1 MTPRLASALLTACL
15 LTSCAISRPLQQSE
29 TLDVGPVVAKPTLP
43 PPPPLFSKP
52 VPLPTVKVGESVKV
66 FALRNRAAL
75 MEANMRLKNDG
86 AFYEDVKREFSQ

>member
-1 MTPRLASALLTACL
+1 M
-15 LTSCAISRPLQQSE
+15 
-29 TLDVGPVVAKPTLP
+29 
-43 PPPPLFSKP
+43 FSKP

-86 AFYEDVKREFSQ
+86 AFYEDVKREFSK

>member
-1 MTPRLASALLTACL
+1 MTLRLASALLTACL
-15 LTSCAISRPLQQSE
+15 LTSCATSPSPENAPI
-29 TLDVGPVVAKPTLP
+29 DVGPIVAKPTLP
-43 PPPPLFSKP
+43 SPPPMFSKP

-86 AFYEDVKREFSQ
+86 AFYEDVKREFSK